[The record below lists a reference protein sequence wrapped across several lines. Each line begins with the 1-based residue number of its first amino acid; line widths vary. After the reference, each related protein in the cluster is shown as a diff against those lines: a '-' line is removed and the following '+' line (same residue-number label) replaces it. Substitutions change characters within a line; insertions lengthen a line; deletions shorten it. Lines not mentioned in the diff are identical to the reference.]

1 MIFYM
6 NIAIDARSITW
17 ARGSGIGTYT
27 SNIVNEIQKIN
38 TDYNYLLF
46 WCDKDYRNV
55 TSSKV
60 KNMIVSKKHTRFFD
74 NIYIPDSLKKNNIDL
89 YHIPQNGIGLNEAM
103 ECRKIVTIHDLI
115 PYVLPQTVGPGYLK
129 NFLESMPRII
139 ELCDGILT
147 VSEYSKRDIIKF
159 FPAFPKDKIYVTPLA
174 ANEKYKLLNR
184 DDCKKKI
191 QHMYSFDTD
200 YILYIGGFSSRKNVK
215 MIIDSLKESLSSLNS
230 KVKLLIA
237 GSLRDEGLNLK
248 KYCSDINIDDNVLFI
263 GYADDDLLPILYN
276 GCTAFI
282 YPSLY
287 EGFGLPP
294 LEAMSC
300 GAPVIT
306 SNTTSIPE
314 VVSDCGLLI
323 DPTSQSQ
330 LSEAMVTLL
339 NDIELQQQYQLLGL
353 IRSRDFSWHT
363 TALKTLDAYTE
374 VLTVPE
380 NPD

>member
-1 MIFYM
+1 M
-6 NIAIDARSITW
+6 NIAIDARSVTW

-27 SNIVNEIQKIN
+27 SNIINEIQKIR
-38 TDYNYLLF
+38 TDYNYLMF
-46 WCDKDYRNV
+46 WCDKDYKNISNSRIN
-55 TSSKV
+55 
-60 KNMIVSKKHTRFFD
+60 NMILSKKHTKFFD
-74 NIYIPDSLKKNNIDL
+74 TIYIPDKLKKNNIDL

-115 PYVLPQTVGPGYLK
+115 PYVLPETVGQGYLK

-139 ELCDGILT
+139 DLCDGILT
-147 VSEYSKRDIIKF
+147 VSQYSKRDILKF
-159 FPAFPKDKIYVTPLA
+159 FPAFPEERIYVTPLA

-184 DDCKKKI
+184 DECKKQI
-191 QHMYSFDTD
+191 QNLYRFDTD

-215 MIIDSLKESLSSLNS
+215 MIIDSLKETLPSINS
-230 KVKLLIA
+230 KIKLLIA

-248 KYCSDINIDDNVLFI
+248 QYCNDINMDDNVLFI
-263 GYADDDLLPILYN
+263 GYADDALLPILYN

-294 LEAMSC
+294 LEAMNC

-314 VVSDCGLLI
+314 VVADCGLLI

-330 LSEAMVTLL
+330 LSEAMVKLL

-353 IRSRDFSWHT
+353 MRSRNFSWHN
-363 TALKTLDAYTE
+363 TALNTVNAYTE
-374 VLTVPE
+374 VLNAPE
-380 NPD
+380 SPE